1 MKNLRGLQQYA
12 KERPP
17 RQRGLTKVEL
27 EAENARLRE
36 RLEAAEKA
44 APDSGLRD
52 ALKPFAEFANEYLGN
67 SRSQPKSGE
76 VYTVHFTDNGPKS
89 ITIEML
95 KAAQSALQSPA
106 PQGDVK

>member
-1 MKNLRGLQQYA
+1 MNSWEWREWKWQ
-12 KERPP
+12 RPGDVSGD
-17 RQRGLTKVEL
+17 RFDALL
-27 EAENARLRE
+27 FD
-36 RLEAAEKA
+36 LEAAEKA